1 MTRPYVGRRFDRKGE
16 NSIMYIAIPLFIVG
30 LILFSQMNS
39 PLVMILSAIFV
50 GAGFGSMVAVHRR

>member
-1 MTRPYVGRRFDRKGE
+1 
-16 NSIMYIAIPLFIVG
+16 
-30 LILFSQMNS
+30 MNS